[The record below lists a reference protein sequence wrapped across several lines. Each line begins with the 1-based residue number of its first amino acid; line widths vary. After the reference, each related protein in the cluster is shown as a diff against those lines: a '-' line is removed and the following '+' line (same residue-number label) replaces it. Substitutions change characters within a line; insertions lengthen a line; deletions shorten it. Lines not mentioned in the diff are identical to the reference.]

1 MWRNVLFLLFVT
13 IIPFLTQLM
22 NEYGNVGA
30 AVMIYDSSQ
39 LVGGLSLTAVWTHA
53 SKHHLL
59 VSKSLS
65 ESQIRATKF
74 RSYVPSIVFLI
85 ALATAA
91 LFSYSYQYFGI
102 SPGFANFTLIGIPP
116 LMRVVT
122 RKSKSG

>member
-1 MWRNVLFLLFVT
+1 
-13 IIPFLTQLM
+13 M

-39 LVGGLSLTAVWTHA
+39 LVGGLALTSVWTHA

-59 VSKSLS
+59 VSKSLT
-65 ESQIRATKF
+65 ETQIKTIKLH
-74 RSYVPSIVFLI
+74 SYVPSIVFLI
-85 ALATAA
+85 TLAIAA
-91 LFSYSYQYFGI
+91 LFSFSYQYLGI

-116 LMRVVT
+116 LMRVAT